1 MSTEPESKP
10 AAGAEGAA
18 PAKAAS
24 PWPPVIAMV
33 VLMPAISFAMA
44 KFVIIPKIQAA
55 AQPAGEEGASGA
67 APAHG
72 EKAAEHA
79 EKPAEK
85 GKEKEKPKEKE
96 KGHGEKEKPKGKEEK
111 GKGGETG
118 GKTTYDF
125 ENIVVNLAGSMGTR
139 YLKTSFTVYSA
150 NAELKTVIEE
160 NKKQL
165 LDVAGGVLGS
175 RSLADLEQAGAKNV
189 IRNDLMAN
197 FNEALKS
204 DLIDQIYF
212 SEFVIQ

>member
-24 PWPPVIAMV
+24 PWLPVIAMV

-55 AQPAGEEGASGA
+55 AQPAGEEGAHGA
-67 APAHG
+67 AAAHG
-72 EKAAEHA
+72 EKASGHA

-85 GKEKEKPKEKE
+85 GKEKEKE
-96 KGHGEKEKPKGKEEK
+96 KGHGEKPKGGKEEK

-118 GKTTYDF
+118 GKFTYDF
-125 ENIVVNLAGSMGTR
+125 ENLVVNLAGSMGTR
-139 YLKTSFTVYSA
+139 YLKTSFTTFSV
-150 NAELKTVIEE
+150 NPDLKTVIEE

-165 LDVAGGVLGS
+165 LDVAIGVLGS

-204 DLIDQIYF
+204 DLIEQIYF
-212 SEFVIQ
+212 SEFVVQ